1 MLFKYRAIPLAPFAF
16 KWKALLWLDYK
27 VSSMCSVL
35 WSPNGDTVLAG
46 VEPLGGGA

>member
-27 VSSMCSVL
+27 VSSMCF
-35 WSPNGDTVLAG
+35 GDPVMAG